1 MCDPITLGL
10 MAAGTVAS
18 VVGGGMQAKEAVKAN
33 GREVA
38 ARNRVLQETLRR
50 NDQQSQASREA
61 FQRRVSESEAAP
73 AQQQLAQSQG
83 QAEQTIAGNLATTGT
98 EAPLAGD
105 APKVVRDTMKSSLGD
120 SFRKSLEQA
129 KRQGALTGYDMAGRD
144 AAISDAGLGR
154 EINTNNNFVRG
165 NMSIMPHLQDFAA
178 YQAYKPS
185 SGLGQIIASLG
196 GMATQAA
203 GARGGASK
211 AAAPRPMHG

>member
-1 MCDPITLGL
+1 
-10 MAAGTVAS
+10 
-18 VVGGGMQAKEAVKAN
+18 MQAKEAVKAN

-144 AAISDAGLGR
+144 AVFFNEAAAP
-154 EINTNNNFVRG
+154 EIYTNNNFVRG

-178 YQAYKPS
+178 YQVYKPS
-185 SGLGQIIASLG
+185 SGLGQIIASFG